1 MMSNTTRLISSLTLL
16 LAVLLPSIA
25 LFVFDSKNLARV
37 ILVLVL
43 VVGYG
48 FVFLRIRAGR

>member
-1 MMSNTTRLISSLTLL
+1 MSNTTRLISSLTLL

-25 LFVFDSKNLARV
+25 LIVFDSKNLARV
-37 ILVLVL
+37 TLALVL

-48 FVFLRIRAGR
+48 TVFLRIRAGR